1 MTVEPDDYV
10 IQRVRDA
17 LAADERVAEM
27 GVEVRIAAGKVFLTG
42 QVPTEERRQAV
53 GVVAAEVVAEY
64 EVHNE
69 TVVTELGDHPR
80 VERIT

>member
-1 MTVEPDDYV
+1 MIEPEDYAV
-10 IQRVRDA
+10 QRLRDA

-42 QVPTEERRQAV
+42 QVPTEERQRAV
-53 GVVAAEVVAEY
+53 GVVAGEVLPEY

-69 TVVTELGDHPR
+69 TVVTEIGDTPR
-80 VERIT
+80 VEQIR